1 MKQQDILCCI
11 TADSLCPVL
20 QAEKALGG
28 GASMIQLR
36 NKSASGA
43 DLYSWAKRIKKLC
56 QAHDATCIINDRLD
70 IALAVEAD
78 GVHLG
83 QGDLPADAARK
94 LLGSKRILGV
104 SVASVA
110 EAKKAVASGADY
122 LGLGHIFP
130 TVSKH
135 KSSEPIG
142 LERIAEVTKTIS
154 IPVIAIGGIT
164 EDSVCAV
171 LRAGAS
177 GIAVISSVAHA
188 PDPENAAASLTKKIQ
203 ACRQ

>member
-1 MKQQDILCCI
+1 MKQQAILCCI
-11 TADSLCPVL
+11 TDDSLCPVL
-20 QAEKALGG
+20 QAEKALCG

-36 NKSASGA
+36 NKSASGT
-43 DLYSWAKRIKKLC
+43 DLYSWAKRIQELC
-56 QAHDATCIINDRLD
+56 RAHDATCIINDRLD
-70 IALAVEAD
+70 IALAVDAD

-83 QGDLPADAARK
+83 QNDLPAEAARK
-94 LLGSKRILGV
+94 LLGSKRILGI
-104 SVASVA
+104 SVASVD

-142 LERIAEVTKTIS
+142 LERIVEVTKTIS

-188 PDPENAAASLTKKIQ
+188 PDPENAAASLTQKIQ